1 MNNDP
6 GIPNHLWN
14 LPDSILQSE
23 FPEIWDKKKKLRDK
37 NAHFD
42 QIITDQDDG
51 EIYIKRHG
59 SNKAERIE
67 LFKLS
72 DLLKYPEMPEIQEL
86 DEKKIIRDW
95 ISLAD
100 DNIFNRTNENWE
112 TIRTDFEDLWHNFKA
127 VYNWSQQI
135 NDFLPFAIKQL
146 DTNLSIT
153 LNENYY
159 PKAEVDQKLNEI
171 RNEINNFEDR
181 VKNGTVTNKYF
192 NPSFT
197 GIKPEEN
204 EDDYNDDIYDDTDK
218 KKLLALTGDLE
229 NGGET
234 NANK

>member
-1 MNNDP
+1 M
-6 GIPNHLWN
+6 HLN
-14 LPDSILQSE
+14 ELPQEILESE
-23 FPEIWDKKKKLRDK
+23 FPNLVSKTLEKGYLVLD
-37 NAHFD
+37 NS
-42 QIITDQDDG
+42 DDG
-51 EIYIKRHG
+51 KQVIIARPTTDGKFHGKIYELSQPKDEVIFPSLPDFSKTLSQINCDNWDGRVDDVFRDDYNNNLKQIQHTINALVDD
-59 SNKAERIE
+59 NKLLRKYIE
-67 LFKLS
+67 DLQDVFKNKQDSIVKL
-72 DLLKYPEMPEIQEL
+72 
-86 DEKKIIRDW
+86 
-95 ISLAD
+95 ISLVVS
-100 DNIFNRTNENWE
+100 E
-112 TIRTDFEDLWHNFKA
+112 
-127 VYNWSQQI
+127 
-135 NDFLPFAIKQL
+135 FLDK
-146 DTNLSIT
+146 
-153 LNENYY
+153 NYY

>member
-1 MNNDP
+1 M
-6 GIPNHLWN
+6 HLN
-14 LPDSILQSE
+14 ELPQEILESE
-23 FPEIWDKKKKLRDK
+23 FPNLVSKTLEKGYLILD
-37 NAHFD
+37 NG
-42 QIITDQDDG
+42 DDG
-51 EIYIKRHG
+51 KQVIIARPTTDGKFHGKIYELSQPKDEVIFPSLPDFSKTLSQINCDNWDGRVDDVFRDDYNNNLKQIQHTINALVDD
-59 SNKAERIE
+59 NKLLRKYIE
-67 LFKLS
+67 DLQDVFKAKQDSIVKL
-72 DLLKYPEMPEIQEL
+72 
-86 DEKKIIRDW
+86 
-95 ISLAD
+95 ISLVVS
-100 DNIFNRTNENWE
+100 E
-112 TIRTDFEDLWHNFKA
+112 
-127 VYNWSQQI
+127 
-135 NDFLPFAIKQL
+135 FLDK
-146 DTNLSIT
+146 
-153 LNENYY
+153 NYY